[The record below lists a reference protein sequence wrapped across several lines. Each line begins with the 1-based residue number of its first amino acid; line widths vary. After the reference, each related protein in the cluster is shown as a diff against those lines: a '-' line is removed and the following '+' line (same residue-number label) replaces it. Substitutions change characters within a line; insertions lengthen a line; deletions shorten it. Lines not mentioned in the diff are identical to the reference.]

1 MSNPR
6 KPTDVRSNRTGIGTS
21 PVESKQA
28 IEGARKA
35 TDRPRVDGKELLA
48 TRVKLSRQAE
58 PVGTMPPPSSLKS
71 VAKAAVDIV
80 KGKHPMV
87 FLDLLAERLAFE
99 RTGTRLYDALL
110 AKHAAADPQ
119 PEGPTRAELEQIRDE
134 ELRHF
139 ALLKDAI
146 EKLGGD
152 PTVMTPSA
160 DITAVLSMGL
170 VQTLAEPRV
179 TFTQAL
185 KAILVAELTD
195 NDGWRSLADVAEHLG
210 HDEMAQRFQLA
221 LAEEDEHLELVRSW
235 VTSAIEGQVG
245 VTSADAASIGTETG
259 DERRDD
265 R

>member
-21 PVESKQA
+21 PLESKQA
-28 IEGARKA
+28 IEGARAA
-35 TDRPRVDGKELLA
+35 TERPRVDGKELLA

-58 PVGTMPPPSSLKS
+58 PVGTMPPPSSLKG
-71 VAKAAVDIV
+71 VAKSAVDAV

-110 AKHAAADPQ
+110 AKHDAADPR
-119 PEGPTRAELEQIRDE
+119 PEGPTRADLEQIRDE

-139 ALLKDAI
+139 AILKDAI

-160 DITAVLSMGL
+160 DITAVMSMGL
-170 VQTLAEPRV
+170 VQTLADPRV
-179 TFTQAL
+179 TLTQGL
-185 KAILVAELTD
+185 KAILVAELAD
-195 NDGWRSLADVAEHLG
+195 NDGWTLLADLAEQLG
-210 HDEMAQRFQLA
+210 HDDLAQRFQEA
-221 LAEEDEHLELVRSW
+221 LGEEEEHLAQVREWLS
-235 VTSAIEGQVG
+235 SAIVGQAGLHPGGIYPPPMEEGR
-245 VTSADAASIGTETG
+245 G
-259 DERRDD
+259 DRP
-265 R
+265 